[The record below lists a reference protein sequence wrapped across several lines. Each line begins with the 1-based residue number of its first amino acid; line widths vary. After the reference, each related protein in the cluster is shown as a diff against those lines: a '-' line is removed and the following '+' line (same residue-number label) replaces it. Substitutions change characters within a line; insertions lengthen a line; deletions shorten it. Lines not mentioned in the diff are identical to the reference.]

1 MHTQRT
7 VSLMRPIAAWV
18 LIPAIAA
25 LIVGCG
31 DVPTPADLPT
41 SASTQ
46 AAEPATDS
54 DADVAEPET
63 LTGAITFDGDP
74 AIPSGAVL
82 TVELI
87 DVSLIDAPSV
97 LIAAQT
103 VENPGRFPLEFSVPY
118 HPDDIDSRSRYGLH
132 ISISLND
139 RLIYVNDTAFD
150 VITLGNPNRDLETWV
165 IAVGGQ

>member
-7 VSLMRPIAAWV
+7 VSLMRSIAAWV

-31 DVPTPADLPT
+31 DVPTPAELPT
-41 SASTQ
+41 IASTQ
-46 AAEPATDS
+46 A
-54 DADVAEPET
+54 AEPET
-63 LTGAITFDGDP
+63 LTGAITYDGDP

-87 DVSLIDAPSV
+87 DVSLVDAPSV
-97 LIAAQT
+97 LIAART
-103 VENPGRFPLEFSVPY
+103 VENPGPFPIEFSVPY
-118 HPDDIDSRSRYGLH
+118 HPDDIDARSRYGLH

-150 VITLGNPNRDLETWV
+150 VITLGNPSRDLETWV